1 MIFSDESIE
10 SINQNFNDISS
21 GWLWADIDVY
31 DYEYRHIYA
40 QPISVEAATLYDL
53 RFQLSAAT
61 IVIRKSETANSEILW
76 AGYCE
81 LIQEIPLNPL
91 VWNDKYKTYDL
102 ELINGVTQQVG
113 MEFYL
118 PYVHNE
124 SGELIENG
132 RAVFITSGTDDD
144 SLHIA
149 KADKGNISGKYV
161 IAVTTQDIANGES
174 GYCTKYGEVRNLDT
188 SNLIANEPFYLDHD
202 GTFTSARADFP
213 DYSTRIGYCTISHPT
228 SGQIYVDVVSETSI
242 EDIYNVQI
250 TNPKEGDSFIYENN
264 RWINRNFGDISHDPT
279 GFAAPESVTV
289 SYDESTRCVTLSGT
303 VEAYWRGN
311 VIPVLSAGWCSEP
324 HALGVSGTQ
333 FLYYNGTD
341 FIWSSVPWTFD
352 QLQIA
357 AVFYDSK
364 GIYQF
369 TLRECHGIMQH
380 QVHQEFHI
388 NIGTYL
394 IAGGDL
400 TNYTLGSTV
409 AANRRPDISQI
420 RIADE
425 DLETTNLGLS
435 SKNYMQFSLSGASA
449 DIRFTSANDVVG
461 LTGNQPI
468 VNTYTGGVWGS
479 TPLANNEHAAIFV
492 MTIPQAFDT
501 KSQSKRFVFVQPQTA
516 NASLSLIQALSPND
530 LNLGQIAV
538 QVPEYL
544 FIGKIIVK
552 YQGGNWTLISVEKIS
567 GSKANQSLI
576 AGGFLSTV
584 SVGASLSGNGTPASP
599 IDLLDS
605 KTPGTYTKVTTD
617 QYGIVTSG
625 GNLLASDIPNLTQ
638 YQNISQKGV
647 ANGYAAVDSNNKVFT
662 SAIPDFILGQLKY
675 SGTWNASTNTPL
687 LTTATSTSGNF
698 YIVNVSGTSIPQGL
712 NPTTSAS
719 LWPTGNIEWK
729 VGDWIVFDGTYFD
742 KIDNTSE
749 IYSWNGRLGAVVPVA
764 GDYTASQITNIPTVS
779 IISTNVQDAINELDN
794 EKFPSAGGT
803 ITGDVHFSNITGGGK
818 GIYGQVGDND
828 GWRVVGVASTSNNG
842 YLEIATTDDGT
853 EPIYV
858 RQYNNGGG
866 WNNYTGTPRTL
877 TLLDASG
884 NTILP
889 GNLTA
894 VGIQG
899 TTIDIGNVSNTEFQ
913 RLDGVS
919 ANIQPQFT
927 TLSATKADKSIIIS
941 GTNGISGG
949 GDLSQDRTLSLSTT
963 GTAGTYTKVT
973 TDQYGRVTVGTSLL
987 ASDIPSGIDASKI
1000 STGVV
1005 SNTEF
1010 NFLDGT
1016 SANLQNQLVAL
1027 SANTALAA
1035 NRYSTS
1041 INIMAGTNL
1050 YTITHNLGI
1059 LRPHIDLF
1067 YNNEVIFASP
1077 KYIDINT
1084 LSITTTVPSTLNSV
1098 YIEVFK

>member
-1 MIFSDESIE
+1 MILSDLTLE
-10 SINQNFNDISS
+10 SINQNFADISS
-21 GWLWADIDVY
+21 GWLWSSEDVY
-31 DYEYRHIYA
+31 DSEYRHVYQ
-40 QPISVEAATLYDL
+40 QPLSVEAATLYDL
-53 RFQLSAAT
+53 KWQTSAST
-61 IVIRKSETANSEILW
+61 ITIRKSSEPLSEVIW

-81 LIQEIPLNPL
+81 LIEEIPLNPL

-102 ELINGVTQQVG
+102 PLINGVTQQVG

-118 PYVHNE
+118 PYCHNE

-132 RAVFITSGTDDD
+132 RAVFITSGTDDN

-161 IAVTTQDIANGES
+161 IAVTTQDIPNGES
-174 GYCTKYGEVRNLDT
+174 GYCTKYGEVRNIDT
-188 SNLIANEPFYLDHD
+188 SNLVANAQFYLDHD

-279 GFAAPESVTV
+279 GFAAPESVIV
-289 SYDESTRCVTLSGT
+289 SYNESIRCVTLSGS

-311 VIPVLSAGWCSEP
+311 IIPVLSAGWCSAP
-324 HALGVSGTQ
+324 HALGLSATQ

-394 IAGGDL
+394 IAGGDF
-400 TNYTLGSTV
+400 TNYTRNSTV

-435 SKNYMQFSLSGASA
+435 TKNYMQFSLSGASA

-479 TPLANNEHAAIFV
+479 TPLANNTHAAIFV
-492 MTIPQAFDT
+492 MTIPQALDT
-501 KSQSKRFVFVQPQTA
+501 KSQSKRYVFVQPQTS

-530 LNLGQIAV
+530 LNLGQLAV

-552 YQGGNWTLISVEKIS
+552 YQGGNWTLISIEKIA

-584 SVGASLSGNGTPASP
+584 SVGTSLSGNGTPASP

-605 KTPGTYTKVTTD
+605 KTPGTYTKVVTNN
-617 QYGIVTSG
+617 YGIVTSG
-625 GNLLASDIPNLTQ
+625 GSLLASDIPNLSQ
-638 YQNISQKGV
+638 YQNISEKGV
-647 ANGYAAVDSNNKVFT
+647 ANGYAAVDSNNKVYT

-687 LTTATSTSGNF
+687 LTTATATSGNF
-698 YIVNVSGTSIPQGL
+698 YIVNVSGTTIPQGL
-712 NPTTSAS
+712 NPNTSAS
-719 LWPTGNIEWK
+719 LWPTGTVEWK
-729 VGDWIVFDGTYFD
+729 VGDWVVYDGTYFD

-749 IYSWNGRLGAVVPVA
+749 IYSWNGRLGAVVPIS
-764 GDYTASQITNIPTVS
+764 GDYTAVQILNDPAGNI
-779 IISTNVQDAINELDN
+779 IATNVQRAINELDY
-794 EKFPSAGGT
+794 EKLNRVPYIINGQDANAYNDNAVYAGYSVTNSPNTNWGVLRVWNAPNDSDDQVWQEWRSASY
-803 ITGDVHFSNITGGGK
+803 GDESVWKRGSYDFGATWTAWKRNLDTNIDAALLSASHTHSNKSTLDVINQSLASSASPTFAGLT
-818 GIYGQVGDND
+818 VGN
-828 GWRVVGVASTSNNG
+828 
-842 YLEIATTDDGT
+842 I
-853 EPIYV
+853 
-858 RQYNNGGG
+858 
-866 WNNYTGTPRTL
+866 
-877 TLLDASG
+877 
-884 NTILP
+884 
-889 GNLTA
+889 
-894 VGIQG
+894 
-899 TTIDIGNVSNTEFQ
+899 SNTEFSY
-913 RLDGVS
+913 LDGVS
-919 ANIQPQFT
+919 ANIQTQLIN
-927 TLSATKADKSIIIS
+927 LSAT
-941 GTNGISGG
+941 
-949 GDLSQDRTLSLSTT
+949 
-963 GTAGTYTKVT
+963 
-973 TDQYGRVTVGTSLL
+973 
-987 ASDIPSGIDASKI
+987 
-1000 STGVV
+1000 
-1005 SNTEF
+1005 
-1010 NFLDGT
+1010 
-1016 SANLQNQLVAL
+1016 
-1027 SANTALAA
+1027 TALAA
-1035 NRYSTS
+1035 NRYSTT
-1041 INIMAGTNL
+1041 INVNAGTNTQ
-1050 YTITHNLGI
+1050 TITHNLGI
-1059 LRPHIDLF
+1059 LRPHIDIF
-1067 YNNEVIFASP
+1067 HNNILILVSP
-1077 KYIDINT
+1077 NYIDVNS
-1084 LSITTTVPSTLNSV
+1084 LSITTTVPMTLNSV
-1098 YIEVFK
+1098 YVEVFK